1 MFLQS
6 GVLQVAR
13 KKVLI
18 VDENGFS
25 RVCSALLALNG
36 FGSECVQ
43 DASLIDLG
51 AGLDMFGLVVTSYPY
66 GAQVLELLRESEL
79 PLLVLSDSLNETLL
93 GQLKKIRN
101 SCCMVKPLDY
111 DKFNSFVRQTLTEAT
126 N

>member
-1 MFLQS
+1 VS
-6 GVLQVAR
+6 R

-18 VDENGFS
+18 IDEIGFS
-25 RVCSALLALNG
+25 RICSALLALNG
-36 FGSECVQ
+36 FGSECLQ
-43 DASLIDLG
+43 DASTINLANDL
-51 AGLDMFGLVVTSYPY
+51 DVFGLVVTSYPY

-79 PLLVLSDSLNETLL
+79 PLLVLSDSINETLL

-111 DKFNSFVRQTLTEAT
+111 DKFNSFVRQTLTEVS